1 MTSMTFIAVAMSCH
15 VFKNKLLTL
24 SASDHLL
31 KHVSTWKREIIQN
44 LSLKKNV
51 VFIGVHNRRTDYLNH
66 YQVVSNSVLVDQV
79 YFNTAFEIY
88 RYSHQPMCNFFS
100 SSRTC
105 QLVNIYSLLIFNRFL
120 YRKKYNDDE
129 NQVVFLAVSDDN
141 QWIKVISTK
150 IFYNQEL
157 IYIPVYLLECK

>member
-51 VFIGVHNRRTDYLNH
+51 VFIGVHNRRTDYSHH
-66 YQVVSNSVLVDQV
+66 YKVVSNSVLVDQV

-88 RYSHQPMCNFFS
+88 RYILTIFC
-100 SSRTC
+100 T
-105 QLVNIYSLLIFNRFL
+105 LYATLLQGVFKVSNHI
-120 YRKKYNDDE
+120 
-129 NQVVFLAVSDDN
+129 VVE
-141 QWIKVISTK
+141 Q
-150 IFYNQEL
+150 
-157 IYIPVYLLECK
+157 

>member
-51 VFIGVHNRRTDYLNH
+51 VFIGVHNRRTDYSHH
-66 YQVVSNSVLVDQV
+66 YKVVSNSVLVDQV

-88 RYSHQPMCNFFS
+88 RYILTIFCTLYATLLQGVFKVSNHIVVEQQM
-100 SSRTC
+100 
-105 QLVNIYSLLIFNRFL
+105 QLQIF
-120 YRKKYNDDE
+120 YRKKYNDDK

-141 QWIKVISTK
+141 EWIKVMK
-150 IFYNQEL
+150 Y
-157 IYIPVYLLECK
+157 